1 MSHTRPLP
9 GAAATVHPVTPSNSA
24 STRKLAAVAVAVAAV
39 LGACSNSGGD
49 QPQGDG
55 GSRESGGP
63 VAGAG
68 KGGPAFPECGGVSDQ
83 TVAEQTR
90 VTGLVKTAVNS
101 VGCQWLAG
109 GGILGPHFSF
119 TWFRGSPIGRERKT
133 EELSRTSVD
142 DISIE
147 GHDGWVAVGTDPT
160 LGDNLC
166 EIAIGFNDDFV
177 EWSVSFSEQSY
188 PPPCDVAKELM
199 RQSIV
204 NAK

>member
-1 MSHTRPLP
+1 MTATR
-9 GAAATVHPVTPSNSA
+9 GIAA
-24 STRKLAAVAVAVAAV
+24 LAVAAAGV
-39 LGACSNSGGD
+39 IAALGGCASSDTGQSQSSQ
-49 QPQGDG
+49 QPQDAPA
-55 GSRESGGP
+55 SGKEGKHGP
-63 VAGAG
+63 MFA
-68 KGGPAFPECGGVSDQ
+68 ECGGISDE
-83 TVAEQTR
+83 TMAEQTR
-90 VTGLVKTAVNS
+90 VSGLVKTAVNS
-101 VGCQWLAG
+101 VGCQWLVAG
-109 GGILGPHFSF
+109 GIVGPHFSV

-142 DISIE
+142 DVSIE
-147 GHDGWVAVGTDPT
+147 GHDGWIAVGTDPT

-177 EWSVSFSEQSY
+177 EWSVSFSDKAY